1 MTAQSKRAGL
11 AFRSGSLVTKN
22 TLDCGLC
29 LTYLLLVPFVRIKWI
44 KGNQYCYL
52 VMGEKVDGRVKQRVL
67 LYLGRHKSVAAAYKY
82 WLSQRDKK
90 GMKTQAA
97 KMIRK
102 LKPFL

>member
-1 MTAQSKRAGL
+1 
-11 AFRSGSLVTKN
+11 
-22 TLDCGLC
+22 
-29 LTYLLLVPFVRIKWI
+29 
-44 KGNQYCYL
+44 
-52 VMGEKVDGRVKQRVL
+52 MGEKVDGRVKQRVL